1 MRPGFLTVRL
11 ALTLGAAGILLRR
24 YLPRI
29 IRALAP
35 QPPTPQPLFAELQRI
50 ETDPAYRALFLA
62 GLDAAIARHDA
73 ERTARLHAVEA
84 AADLLQRLVRPA
96 PGPRHGEPA
105 TATGAGTDY
114 VAEITVT
121 TGTRRPVS
129 LGRITAPNRRL
140 ALRWLRRQAL
150 RLADG
155 HGHLISPD
163 TTPWTRAGN
172 DVRPVTFH
180 GSDAPESLR
189 AWAADDQ
196 RQADALH
203 QMESGP
209 GTLLTVTDPAVGLH
223 LTLTGRTARHPRPHR
238 TSPYQ
243 RPFPLPVPRHGAIPV
258 ENNPET
264 RIQDCPHCNLCTGTK
279 PGCPYAKPT
288 PPTTAPHTHGTHPA
302 AQ

>member
-1 MRPGFLTVRL
+1 MRPGFVMVRL
-11 ALTLGAAGILLRR
+11 ALALGAAGILLRR

-35 QPPTPQPLFAELQRI
+35 QPPPPQPLFAELQRI

-73 ERTARLHAVEA
+73 ERTARLHAVEG

-96 PGPRHGEPA
+96 PGPRHGERT

-114 VAEITVT
+114 VAEVTVSA
-121 TGTRRPVS
+121 GTRRAVPI
-129 LGRITAPNRRL
+129 GRVTVPNRRL

-155 HGHLISPD
+155 HGHPEPPD
-163 TTPWTRAGN
+163 TTPWTRAKN

-180 GSDAPESLR
+180 SSDAPENLR
-189 AWAADDQ
+189 AWATDDQ
-196 RQADALH
+196 RQTDALRH
-203 QMESGP
+203 LETGP

-223 LTLTGRTARHPRPHR
+223 VTLTGR
-238 TSPYQ
+238 
-243 RPFPLPVPRHGAIPV
+243 
-258 ENNPET
+258 
-264 RIQDCPHCNLCTGTK
+264 
-279 PGCPYAKPT
+279 
-288 PPTTAPHTHGTHPA
+288 PA
-302 AQ
+302 